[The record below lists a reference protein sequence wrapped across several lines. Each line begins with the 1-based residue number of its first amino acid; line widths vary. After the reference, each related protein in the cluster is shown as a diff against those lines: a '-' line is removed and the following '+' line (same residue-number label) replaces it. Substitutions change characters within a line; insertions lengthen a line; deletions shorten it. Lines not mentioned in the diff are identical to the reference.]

1 MWIRKALRAIRA
13 PRLVRR
19 MVDILMPGWK
29 TDIEVW
35 TAGGKR
41 RLPICLKRGLFQG
54 DSLSPLLFCRVSPL
68 SHGLRER
75 AGFRSV
81 FQGSPVTHLMYM
93 DDLKVYEESPE
104 KLVDTVAVVEDVL
117 TAIGMTLGLRK
128 CAVAHMRRGR
138 VATRGPLR
146 LVTAGEMAELSGDQM
161 YKYLGVEQLLRVRAE
176 AVKKRVRRAYIH
188 KLHRVWEADL
198 SAGMKRK
205 AHNTWAVPV
214 CAYYLAAAEWSR
226 ANAAE
231 LDRWTRKVLRRYQ
244 AHHANASLERLYL
257 RVEDGGRGLSGVE
270 LLWEREM
277 VSTSPHHQTHR

>member
-1 MWIRKALRAIRA
+1 MDHAVLCGHDQTFGFGPGMRGKAGPVLAHHVSQHFVQGVDRGHNTNLDGACGGEGAAPRRAEGNAKGAERLPGSSPNRWSGGEGNERDLSVCWVDYRKAFDLVPHVWIRKALRAIRA

-54 DSLSPLLFCRVSPL
+54 DSLSPLLFCLCVSPL

-104 KLVDTVAVVEDVL
+104 KLVDTVAVVEDVS

-128 CAVAHMRRGR
+128 CAVAHMRR
-138 VATRGPLR
+138 VRGAL
-146 LVTAGEMAELSGDQM
+146 
-161 YKYLGVEQLLRVRAE
+161 
-176 AVKKRVRRAYIH
+176 
-188 KLHRVWEADL
+188 
-198 SAGMKRK
+198 
-205 AHNTWAVPV
+205 
-214 CAYYLAAAEWSR
+214 
-226 ANAAE
+226 
-231 LDRWTRKVLRRYQ
+231 
-244 AHHANASLERLYL
+244 
-257 RVEDGGRGLSGVE
+257 
-270 LLWEREM
+270 
-277 VSTSPHHQTHR
+277 